1 MHEQSC
7 TVQPWISKTTRWS
20 SCSSDDSKC
29 GWDSAGPRRYSMSN
43 FLFHN
48 YCSCDCF
55 TSLNVKGLSGKNY
68 IIFYKAFIEFFI
80 LFSFNSFIKMR
91 VRKDKCISSLRNNL
105 QFLKIYIHFH
115 VFPKPSL
122 FFFLLVSSQGAFR
135 RHGAATIPFI
145 LHQRL

>member
-1 MHEQSC
+1 
-7 TVQPWISKTTRWS
+7 
-20 SCSSDDSKC
+20 
-29 GWDSAGPRRYSMSN
+29 MSN

-122 FFFLLVSSQGAFR
+122 FFSS
-135 RHGAATIPFI
+135 
-145 LHQRL
+145 